1 MDQPACWSSFKSL
14 IGTEAYMLA
23 FWPACYNAGW
33 AYLWARI
40 LKKWNYFEN
49 LVVLPTYFSIS
60 SLLYFVVHN
69 VMEFLISLMWAT
81 WLFGHRSIGTI
92 CYSPVSSPTF
102 GIILKKIHFFLLSL
116 ELTFFSEVIW
126 NYGKCRYFFDWGRH
140 IYPWY
145 IPIILCQKI
154 LIFIADWMIPQ

>member
-1 MDQPACWSSFKSL
+1 
-14 IGTEAYMLA
+14 MLA

-40 LKKWNYFEN
+40 LKNGIISRIKLCFLYI
-49 LVVLPTYFSIS
+49 SIS

-92 CYSPVSSPTF
+92 CHSPVSSPTF
-102 GIILKKIHFFLLSL
+102 GIIFKKFFFSLGL

-126 NYGKCRYFFDWGRH
+126 NYGKCRYFFDWGKTY
-140 IYPWY
+140 IY
-145 IPIILCQKI
+145 IS
-154 LIFIADWMIPQ
+154 LIYTYVKKYWFSLPT

>member
-102 GIILKKIHFFLLSL
+102 GIIFKKFFFSLGL

-126 NYGKCRYFFDWGRH
+126 NYGKCRYFFDWGETY

-145 IPIILCQKI
+145 IPMSKNIDFHCPLNDSTIIV
-154 LIFIADWMIPQ
+154 